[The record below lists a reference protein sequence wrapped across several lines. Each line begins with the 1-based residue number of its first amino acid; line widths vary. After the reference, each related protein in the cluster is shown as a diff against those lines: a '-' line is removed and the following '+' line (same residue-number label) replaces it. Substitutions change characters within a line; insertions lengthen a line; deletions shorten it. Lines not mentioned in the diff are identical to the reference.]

1 MKLFD
6 KANDALKLVQDS
18 LNALLSRR
26 TELLERIE
34 EKNAKIKALRD
45 MPMSLD
51 DFCSFIPHFV
61 KDSGN
66 KAYPA
71 LYSFNREA
79 NQMPWSHPEN
89 EDGEINPGHFFIRNV
104 GGAESGNTGINF
116 FNKMCFF
123 FPDVVSQRLIEALK
137 AEDGGQW
144 GNESF
149 PAVAERRQQ
158 VATLRDERT
167 AIEKEL
173 EDVNGEIARI
183 STVVDAIPKEPQPVQ
198 EPELGAFMQQ
208 NGMVLTVE
216 ADSNGRK
223 SASIS

>member
-1 MKLFD
+1 M
-6 KANDALKLVQDS
+6 
-18 LNALLSRR
+18 
-26 TELLERIE
+26 
-34 EKNAKIKALRD
+34 
-45 MPMSLD
+45 
-51 DFCSFIPHFV
+51 
-61 KDSGN
+61 
-66 KAYPA
+66 
-71 LYSFNREA
+71 
-79 NQMPWSHPEN
+79 
-89 EDGEINPGHFFIRNV
+89 
-104 GGAESGNTGINF
+104 
-116 FNKMCFF
+116 FF